1 MEARKIFS
9 LDKKNKN
16 IIGPFLES
24 MGRLIAH
31 VVSYKNQI
39 NSELIDN
46 MIRSIL
52 PLPVYNFAQ
61 NMLLTF
67 LLDFG
72 CPLKMKNE
80 KNQII
85 AKAKVIFVNFTE
97 KLFTNYY
104 LILYFFR
111 KVKTDSSA
119 KQNLYEALM

>member
-1 MEARKIFS
+1 
-9 LDKKNKN
+9 
-16 IIGPFLES
+16 
-24 MGRLIAH
+24 MGRPIAH

-52 PLPVYNFAQ
+52 PLPVYYFAQ

-72 CPLKMKNE
+72 CRLKMKNE